1 MTTMT
6 ASLILS
12 MVDHVTGP
20 ARAAARSVDG
30 LRAAAARNAQQMQAV
45 QGQLLGAVGA
55 AVALAAAV
63 RAPIKAAMEFEAQM
77 ASVSTLV
84 DTSTESI
91 SDMGGEVLEIG
102 KRTPVAI
109 ADLTSALYDVRSAG
123 IAAGEA
129 MGVLE
134 GSARLAVAGLGT
146 TKQATDLVTSSINAF
161 NIPAEEQARLYD
173 VIFKAVKNGKTTIA
187 ELSQGFGAVAGTVAN
202 AGIEIDEYFASVAAL
217 TTAGLPAAQAHTQIR
232 AAIAGLTRE
241 TKQSSKIFRALG
253 VKTFAE
259 LVEKSGGM
267 VNAFSLI
274 REQVG
279 GNDAEMIKLLG
290 SVEAYNAVLG
300 LSGSVNGKYAE
311 TLDDMRNG
319 ANAVDEAFSK
329 QSETT
334 RRTIQMF
341 MNSMVQLAV
350 SIGESLLPALRAA
363 LDVIGPITSAIAQ
376 WAQANPELIS
386 SIFGLV
392 AGLVSLRL
400 VTLSARWAFLFLK
413 GGVLDAAIA
422 SARGA
427 SGMLGLVSILGT
439 GSTVTRGA
447 ALQAAALARA
457 QVEATAKG
465 YAMAR
470 SSLSLARAGKL
481 AGTNA
486 KQAAEG
492 LRAAGQA
499 ASAAQQNLLKANM
512 ALSTLGKGGA
522 VSGLLAT
529 LGPVGAAVAAVSAPM
544 WLMAGA
550 AVAVG
555 LAIYNYWT
563 PISEFVTGFASVVGS
578 ALGEAVSAIAGAGGR
593 IASAVAG
600 WAAERIVDIG
610 EMLGFDRT
618 TIRSAID
625 NAAASIS
632 AGGTSIIAAVKAI
645 PSAVAG
651 WVRDIFTINRYSE
664 QAAGE
669 FRSAGE
675 RVGQALVDGIKAAF
689 DALWE
694 WLKTLPSKII
704 AAIGRI
710 DLSGLI
716 SWPSLPRWMGGGA
729 PSPANDNAAIAGTR
743 AAGGA
748 IAGGRTYL
756 VGENGPELV
765 TPSRSGYVHDAETTA
780 AMSAGGQG
788 VAAGPVSQ
796 SVHMGGVTIQVI
808 AQPGMDP
815 QAIAHAVNEALGQIA
830 GDALSGGQF
839 DQEWS
844 VA

>member
-6 ASLILS
+6 SSLILS
-12 MVDHVTGP
+12 LVDQVTGP
-20 ARAAARSVDG
+20 ARAAARSVAG
-30 LRAAAARNAQQMQAV
+30 LRTAAAKNAQQMQAM

-91 SDMGGEVLEIG
+91 ADMGREVLEIG

-109 ADLTSALYDVRSAG
+109 ADLTSGLYDVRSAG

-129 MGVLE
+129 MSVLE

-161 NIPAEEQARLYD
+161 NIPAQEQARLYD

-319 ANAVDEAFSK
+319 ANAVDEAFQK

-350 SIGESLLPALRAA
+350 SIGDALLPALRAA
-363 LDVIGPITSAIAQ
+363 LDVIGPITSVIAK
-376 WAQANPELIS
+376 WAQANPQLIS
-386 SIFGLV
+386 SIAGIV
-392 AGLVSLRL
+392 AGLVGFRL

-413 GGVLDAAIA
+413 GGVLDAA
-422 SARGA
+422 
-427 SGMLGLVSILGT
+427 
-439 GSTVTRGA
+439 
-447 ALQAAALARA
+447 LA
-457 QVEATAKG
+457 V
-465 YAMAR
+465 AR
-470 SSLSLARAGKL
+470 SSQAIVSAGGKIANFTRMVRRLGMSMTLLSATGGTGVMAGFVK
-481 AGTNA
+481 GMS
-486 KQAAEG
+486 G
-492 LRAAGQA
+492 
-499 ASAAQQNLLKANM
+499 
-512 ALSTLGKGGA
+512 ALTAIGPIATSIGA
-522 VSGLLAT
+522 VIAGI
-529 LGPVGAAVAAVSAPM
+529 SAPV
-544 WLMAGA
+544 WGVI
-550 AVAVG
+550 AVVAG
-555 LAIYNYWT
+555 LALAVYNYWT
-563 PISEFVTGFASVVGS
+563 PISEFITGFASVVGS
-578 ALGEAVSAIAGAGGR
+578 ALGEAISAIAGAGGR
-593 IASAVAG
+593 IASAISG
-600 WAAERIVDIG
+600 WAAEGIVDIG
-610 EMLGFDRT
+610 EMLGFNPAV
-618 TIRSAID
+618 IRSSID
-625 NAAASIS
+625 SAAASIS
-632 AGGTSIIAAVKAI
+632 AGGTAIIAAVKAI
-645 PSAVAG
+645 PAALAG
-651 WVRDIFTINRYSE
+651 WVRDIFTINQYSE
-664 QAAGE
+664 QATGE

-675 RVGQALVDGIKAAF
+675 RVGQALVDGIKKAF
-689 DALWE
+689 DALWS
-694 WLKTLPSKII
+694 WLKSLPSKII

-716 SWPSLPRWMGGGA
+716 KWPSLPRWLGGGT
-729 PSPANDNAAIAGTR
+729 PNPANDNSALAGTR
-743 AAGGA
+743 EAGGA
-748 IAGGRTYL
+748 IVGGRTYL
-756 VGENGPELV
+756 VGEHGPELV

-780 AMSAGGQG
+780 SMRAGGRSAAAGGAGGQT
-788 VAAGPVSQ
+788 
-796 SVHMGGVTIQVI
+796 VHLGGVTIQVI

-815 QAIAHAVNEALGQIA
+815 QAIAQAVNEALGQIA

-839 DQEWS
+839 DQGWS

>member
-6 ASLILS
+6 SSLILS
-12 MVDHVTGP
+12 LVDQVTGP

-84 DTSTESI
+84 DTSTESMA
-91 SDMGGEVLEIG
+91 DMGREVLEIG

-109 ADLTSALYDVRSAG
+109 ADLTSGLYDVRSAG

-129 MGVLE
+129 MSVLE

-161 NIPAEEQARLYD
+161 NIPAQEQARLYD

-319 ANAVDEAFSK
+319 ANAVDDAFQK
-329 QSETT
+329 QADTF
-334 RRTIQMF
+334 RGVVRLFQ
-341 MNSMVQLAV
+341 NSMAALAV
-350 SIGESLLPALRAA
+350 SIGEALLPAANSA
-363 LDVIGPITSAIAQ
+363 FAAIAPIIGAIGE
-376 WAQANPELIS
+376 WAKANPALIS
-386 SIFGLV
+386 SIVGLV
-392 AGLVSLRL
+392 AGLVGFRL

-413 GGVLDAAIA
+413 GGVLDAA
-422 SARGA
+422 
-427 SGMLGLVSILGT
+427 
-439 GSTVTRGA
+439 
-447 ALQAAALARA
+447 LA
-457 QVEATAKG
+457 V
-465 YAMAR
+465 AR
-470 SSLSLARAGKL
+470 SSQAIVSAGGKIANFTRMVRRLGLSMTLLSATGGTGFMAGLIKGMSGALAAIGPI
-481 AGTNA
+481 
-486 KQAAEG
+486 
-492 LRAAGQA
+492 
-499 ASAAQQNLLKANM
+499 
-512 ALSTLGKGGA
+512 
-522 VSGLLAT
+522 AT
-529 LGPVGAAVAAVSAPM
+529 SIGAAIAGISAPV
-544 WLMAGA
+544 WGVI
-550 AVAVG
+550 AVVAG
-555 LAIYNYWT
+555 LAFAVYKYWT

-578 ALGEAVSAIAGAGGR
+578 ALGEAISAIAGFGSR
-593 IASAVAG
+593 IATAIGG
-600 WAAERIVDIG
+600 WAAEKIVNIG
-610 EMLGFDRT
+610 ELLGIDEATMRAGMDVAVGIISST
-618 TIRSAID
+618 GQRIIDTI
-625 NAAASIS
+625 
-632 AGGTSIIAAVKAI
+632 KAI
-645 PSAVAG
+645 PAAVGG
-651 WVRDIFTINRYSE
+651 WVGDLFSMNEYSD
-664 QAAGE
+664 QATAE

-675 RVGQALVDGIKAAF
+675 RAGEALVNAVKNAIAALGSIASEMASVGRQLMDMLLEGIKSGAAAVI
-689 DALWE
+689 DYVRSIGSRIKSGITGAATGAL
-694 WLKTLPSKII
+694 S
-704 AAIGRI
+704 RI
-710 DLSGLI
+710 KNAVGL
-716 SWPSLPRWMGGGA
+716 GGGPDA
-729 PSPANDNAAIAGTR
+729 ANDNSALAGTR

-748 IAGGRTYL
+748 IVGGRTYL
-756 VGENGPELV
+756 VGEHGPELV

-780 AMSAGGQG
+780 SMRAGGRSAAAGSAGGQT
-788 VAAGPVSQ
+788 
-796 SVHMGGVTIQVI
+796 VHLGGVTIQVI

-815 QAIAHAVNEALGQIA
+815 QAIARAVNEALGQIA

-839 DQEWS
+839 DQGWS